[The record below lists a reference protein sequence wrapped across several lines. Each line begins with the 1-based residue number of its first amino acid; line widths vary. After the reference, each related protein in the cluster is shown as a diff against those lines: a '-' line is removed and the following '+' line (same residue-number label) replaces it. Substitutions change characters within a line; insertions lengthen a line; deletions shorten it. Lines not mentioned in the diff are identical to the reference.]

1 MVIVNMQDAIEELED
16 KENPG
21 IVRKSPKNRARKKK
35 KDKKSMIEK

>member
-21 IVRKSPKNRARKKK
+21 IVRKSPKNKEPEKKK
-35 KDKKSMIEK
+35 KIKNP